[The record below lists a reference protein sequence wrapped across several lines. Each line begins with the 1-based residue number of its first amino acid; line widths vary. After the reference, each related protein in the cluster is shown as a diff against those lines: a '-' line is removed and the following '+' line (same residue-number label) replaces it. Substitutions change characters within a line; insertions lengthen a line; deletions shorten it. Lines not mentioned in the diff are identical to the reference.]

1 MPFTSSWSGGDV
13 QIPMVPCDCSAAAD
27 AETERREREREEPW
41 TEGGGEVFRKRRHLS
56 LAEFSGTNK
65 ESPLSKGRVMWLRL
79 QAKRGGE
86 R

>member
-1 MPFTSSWSGGDV
+1 
-13 QIPMVPCDCSAAAD
+13 MVPCDCSAAAD
-27 AETERREREREEPW
+27 AETERRERERDRNPGQR
-41 TEGGGEVFRKRRHLS
+41 GGGEVFRKRRHLN

-65 ESPLSKGRVMWLRL
+65 ESPLSKGRAMWLRL